1 MPLRAQAHNLQQKG
15 KAVLVDVRAK
25 WNFEGEHIAD
35 AISLPL
41 FRGVE
46 GKTPWDTL
54 KRLVMTVGFA
64 MKATG
69 GWATP
74 FSWL

>member
-1 MPLRAQAHNLQQKG
+1 M
-15 KAVLVDVRAK
+15 LVDVRAK
-25 WNFEGEHIAD
+25 WNFEGERIQD
-35 AISLPL
+35 AVSVPL

-46 GKTPWDTL
+46 GKTAWDTL

-69 GWATP
+69 AVA
-74 FSWL
+74 SR